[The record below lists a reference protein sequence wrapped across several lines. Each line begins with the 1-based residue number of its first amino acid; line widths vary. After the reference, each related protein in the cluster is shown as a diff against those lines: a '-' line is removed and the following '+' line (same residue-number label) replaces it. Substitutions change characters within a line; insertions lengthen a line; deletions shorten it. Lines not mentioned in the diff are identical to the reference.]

1 MADPTGPT
9 GSSDEPK
16 GPGESDGRIIQTDL
30 RNEMSRSYLEYAM
43 SVIVGRAL
51 PDARDGLKP
60 VHRRILYAMY
70 ELGLT
75 SDRPYRKC
83 ARVVGEVLGKYHPHG
98 DTAVYDALVRMAQDF
113 SMRMPLVD
121 GHGNFGSVDN
131 DPPAAMRYTES
142 RLQALTTDSLLEDI
156 ESETVDF
163 IDNFDGSQQEPTVMP
178 ARIPQLLLNGST
190 GIAVGMA
197 TNIPPHNLTELIDG
211 LLALI
216 ADPELDDRLLTAIIP
231 GPDFPTGGQ
240 ILGRRG
246 IREMYATGRGSV
258 TMRGVANIETVE
270 AKGRPDRDAVIITE
284 LPYQTNKAALIERI
298 ADMVNDKK
306 LDGIADIRDESD
318 RDGMRIVIELRRDAY
333 PQVVLNNLFKL
344 TPLQSNFSAYMLAL
358 VNGEPIVLTLRR
370 MLEVFLDFRVE
381 TIERRTRYLLR
392 KAEERDHILLG
403 LLIAL
408 DNLDAIIVLI
418 RAAADTAT
426 ARRGLVEQFG
436 LSDLQADA
444 ILQMQ
449 LRRLTALEADK
460 IRLEHEDL
468 LAKIT
473 DYKDILAHRE
483 RVFALIV
490 EELQAIRSRY
500 DSPRRTEILDLEGGL
515 EDIDLIANERSVVML
530 TETGYLKRMPVSEFE
545 ATSRGT
551 RGKAGTKSQ
560 GEEAVKLFISCNDHD
575 ALLLFSDRGVVYSLP
590 AYRVP
595 MCSRAAKGTPIVQLL
610 PIPREEA
617 LTSLLS
623 VSAFEDDVQLVM
635 LTSGGYVKRTR
646 LSAFSNIRS
655 NGLIAI
661 SLEDGDDLR
670 WVRLALPGDSVLIG
684 SLKGMTIH
692 FRLSDEELRPLG
704 RTARGVRAMNLR
716 EADRL
721 VSMDVLPAELADRV
735 ASSEHADDE
744 GEAGEGAEE
753 IVAASEGPWVLVAS
767 ASGLGKRVPVDQ
779 FRLQKRAGMGLRA
792 IKFRRE
798 GDVLVGLKVLGA
810 GEELLLVS
818 ERGVIVRM
826 KADAIPQQSRAATGV
841 RLQRLDAGDHLT
853 EVVLVP
859 PAAEEEEDS
868 EAVTAAAAS
877 AAAGTTTAGS
887 LEVEATTIQTAD
899 SGVEPENDGAPQPDD
914 AAAPSPDEDAPED
927 APASD

>member
-1 MADPTGPT
+1 MADPTGP
-9 GSSDEPK
+9 GEGNSPENN
-16 GPGESDGRIIQTDL
+16 PGDSDGRIIQIDL
-30 RNEMSRSYLEYAM
+30 RNEMSRSYMEYAM

-156 ESETVDF
+156 ESETVDY

-216 ADPELDDRLLTAIIP
+216 ADPDLEERQLLALIP

-246 IREMYATGRGSV
+246 IRDTYTTGRGSV
-258 TMRGVANIETVE
+258 TMRGVANIETIE

-298 ADMVNDKK
+298 AELVNDKK
-306 LDGIADIRDESD
+306 LEGIADIRDESD

-344 TPLQSNFSAYMLAL
+344 TPLQNNFNAYMLAL
-358 VNGEPIVLTLRR
+358 VNGEPVLLTLRK
-370 MLEVFLDFRVE
+370 MLQVFLDFRIE

-408 DNLDAIIVLI
+408 DNLDAIIALI
-418 RAAADTAT
+418 RAAADTAS
-426 ARRGLVEQFG
+426 ARQGLVSEFG
-436 LSDLQADA
+436 LSEAQADA

-473 DYKDILAHRE
+473 DYQDILARKE
-483 RVFALIV
+483 RVLGLIV
-490 EELQAIRSRY
+490 EELGVLRARY
-500 DSPRRTEILDLEGGL
+500 ISPRRTEILDLEGGL

-530 TETGYLKRMPVSEFE
+530 TENGYLKRMPVSEFE

-551 RGKAGTKSQ
+551 RGKAGTRTQ
-560 GEEAVKLFISCNDHD
+560 GEEAVRLFISCNDHD
-575 ALLLFSDRGVVYSLP
+575 VLLLFSDRGVVYSLP
-590 AYRVP
+590 TYRVP
-595 MCSRAAKGTPIVQLL
+595 VCSRTAKGTPVVQLL

-617 LTSLLS
+617 ITSLLA
-623 VSAFEDDVQLVM
+623 VDNFGDDRQLVM
-635 LTSGGYVKRTR
+635 LTSGGFVKRTL
-646 LSAFSNIRS
+646 LSAFANIRS

-661 SLEDGDDLR
+661 SLEEGDALR
-670 WVRLALPGDSVLIG
+670 WVRLAIPGDSVLIG

-716 EADRL
+716 GSDKL

-735 ASSEHADDE
+735 AAVADNGE
-744 GEAGEGAEE
+744 VSGEASGEASDEAEE
-753 IVAASEGPWVLVAS
+753 EGLELAGAEGPWVLVAS
-767 ASGLGKRVPVDQ
+767 ASGLGKRVPVNQ

-792 IKFRRE
+792 IKFRRD

-826 KADAIPQQSRAATGV
+826 RADAVPQQSRAATGV
-841 RLQRLDAGDHLT
+841 RLQRLDSGDRLA

-859 PAAEEEEDS
+859 PALEGEDGEPVADPALLES
-868 EAVTAAAAS
+868 PATSPETGPV
-877 AAAGTTTAGS
+877 GS
-887 LEVEATTIQTAD
+887 LDDLGDDPGAGDPETGDPEAGEPGTGEAD
-899 SGVEPENDGAPQPDD
+899 TPD
-914 AAAPSPDEDAPED
+914 
-927 APASD
+927 